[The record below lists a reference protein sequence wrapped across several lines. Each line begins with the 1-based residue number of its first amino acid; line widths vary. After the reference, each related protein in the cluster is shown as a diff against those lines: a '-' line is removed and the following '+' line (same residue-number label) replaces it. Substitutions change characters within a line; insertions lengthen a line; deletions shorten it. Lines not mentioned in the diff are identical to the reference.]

1 MGDYR
6 RTPSE
11 ERPSND
17 EERLLKQESL
27 DDDLNRKHRR
37 APWPIPI
44 ELTLGLEELAP
55 LNEALIPEKKM
66 VHGTFGSKNP
76 FKGAPSP
83 ELDHAWHQLFVNAN
97 VRVSSDDLKKINRT
111 SVRIG
116 DETGGYFAM
125 PGKSTA
131 DPKAL
136 SRLLTA
142 RTRQTFIISCI
153 VL

>member
-6 RTPSE
+6 RTSSE

-27 DDDLNRKHRR
+27 DDDLNRRHRG
-37 APWPIPI
+37 APWPVRYPWRAFHILLI
-44 ELTLGLEELAP
+44 SELAP

-83 ELDHAWHQLFVNAN
+83 ELDHAWHQLFVNSN
-97 VRVSSDDLKKINRT
+97 VRVSSEDLKKINRT
-111 SVRIG
+111 SVPIG

-125 PGKSTA
+125 PGKSTT
-131 DPKAL
+131 DSKAL

-142 RTRQTFIISCI
+142 RM
-153 VL
+153 